1 MYHDNFAQVDPQ
13 EQQDDST
20 KGKAV
25 KIRQTYLTTRGLG
38 RAWYVEG
45 GGLLY
50 EYSQKSYPLSP
61 FETFHSLPL

>member
-25 KIRQTYLTTRGLG
+25 KIRQTYLTTRG
-38 RAWYVEG
+38 
-45 GGLLY
+45 
-50 EYSQKSYPLSP
+50 
-61 FETFHSLPL
+61 